1 MFHCVLAMWHHKAKL
16 KVKALKQTVTEV
28 MPLDHAE
35 LTHWFLTNGKLHT
48 EQSTNT
54 QPAHIRLITSLLY
67 TGNNHT
73 YSIIRADPGNAN

>member
-1 MFHCVLAMWHHKAKL
+1 
-16 KVKALKQTVTEV
+16 

-48 EQSTNT
+48 EQATNT
-54 QPAHIRLITSLLY
+54 QPAHVRLITSLLY

-73 YSIIRADPGNAN
+73 YSIIRADPGNANWPPLPRSQLLLPYYHYFEHSNK